1 MALKNG
7 GCNLGSKLVY
17 PYYKFYSNGDC
28 TGTLLTELDLSTCN
42 SGQKMVLGGSGNL
55 SPVVSPTQR
64 PNSKVPTFS
73 PTVAK
78 LQLEGRIKI
87 GNIVLSSISAIDYE
101 KLIQSIITAIA
112 RLLSIDRKYITN
124 LTFNQLTTA
133 VRRRKLASSGNTVE
147 TVYTVVAPADYL
159 QDQLNTTSS
168 SGSTIA
174 DKMTST
180 LNQNSGN
187 TFMTSVSANLVSAGA
202 SSSVTSAVQSATYEG
217 ASTEDVTKSSTSS
230 SSSGSSNN
238 TPIIAIVIPIV
249 VVVFVVVCIVLYFI
263 RKSNNGEKS
272 AKVNPVPMDHVK
284 TVSVGPA
291 AITPKSMTSIVVG
304 EPLKY

>member
-1 MALKNG
+1 MLTYP
-7 GCNLGSKLVY
+7 GSNCSGTPKSTNFATCREKRKLV
-17 PYYKFYSNGDC
+17 
-28 TGTLLTELDLSTCN
+28 LSD
-42 SGQKMVLGGSGNL
+42 GSTPIAVPVS
-55 SPVVSPTQR
+55 SPVSVPVAAPVSAPVQV
-64 PNSKVPTFS
+64 PVPTLS

-87 GNIVLSSISAIDYE
+87 GNIVLSSISALDYE
-101 KLIQSIITAIA
+101 KLIQSILATIA

-133 VRRRKLASSGNTVE
+133 VRRRRLASSGNTVE
-147 TVYTVVAPADYL
+147 TVYNVVAPADYL

-202 SSSVTSAVQSATYEG
+202 SSSLTSAVQSATYEG
-217 ASTEDVTKSSTSS
+217 ASTADVTQSSSSS
-230 SSSGSSNN
+230 SSSGSDN
-238 TPIIAIVIPIV
+238 TLIIAIVIPIV
-249 VVVFVVVCIVLYFI
+249 VVVFVVVCIVIYFI
-263 RKSNNGEKS
+263 RKSSNGEKS

-284 TVSVGPA
+284 TKSVGPA
-291 AITPKSMTSIVVG
+291 AITPKSMTYVVEG
-304 EPLKY
+304 NH